1 MKKILFFLLALWV
14 NSTAFAHDIY
24 YEGLCYNIIST
35 TDDIHKGV
43 EVTYFGSFGD
53 FHYSGEVNIPEKFI
67 QDGILY
73 TVKSIGYCAF
83 QNCQSLASITIP
95 SSVTSI
101 GAYAFSFCSSL
112 TSITIPSSVTSI
124 GDRAF
129 WYCSSLTS
137 ITIPSGVTSIGENA
151 FGNCSSLTSITI
163 PSSVTSIG
171 GHAFSGCSSLTSVT
185 IPSSVTS
192 IGIWAFGY
200 CSSLTSITIP
210 SSVTSIGNGAFLGCS
225 SLTSITI
232 PSSVTSIGNDAF
244 DGCGSLTSCTQEVS
258 INGLYFQLD
267 YLASTAAVIP
277 NPSGAGYEGAV
288 TIPETVNQGGKEYSV
303 TSIGIW
309 AFGDCSSLTSVTIPS
324 SVTSIGDLGF
334 FRCFSLTSITIPSSV
349 TSIGTYAF
357 RDCFSLES
365 VTFEEGNSSP
375 LFIDPYAFK
384 NCTNLKRVE
393 FPSNLTFDSE
403 TTFGMFEGCGQLTYV
418 KKPYLYNTY
427 PSILFGKGDQYKNCY
442 FEIPEGLAAKY
453 INYGYYNISD
463 LSQID
468 WMRGVFAGERD
479 DIEAFA
485 DGLEDGAAK
494 DELNAA
500 LELAQAK
507 VDTMTSYVAIMGQ
520 IDAIKAAVM
529 KFAGKVKL
537 PNNTDVTSFV
547 KNPRFDYE
555 SLGWD
560 NVYTGDK
567 IDSVLNAFVKTGA
580 TYENGEAKLDKFI
593 ERWTPMSHLE
603 NCKMEQTLTGLPAGH
618 YRIEI
623 DVLATTNVDSLKDVE
638 GVWLVMNNQKIAVST
653 ENNTPEHV
661 TLDLEVLTAKDVKL
675 GLHVENSN
683 VRWIA
688 LDNFK
693 LSYINGMPPAPAA
706 SELVSSED
714 TVYLYNVE
722 TGAFL
727 NAGNSWGVQSVLSE
741 LAAPLKLTQNE
752 EGAWEVFFYE
762 GTRFEQKLFLP
773 EEAERVFTDYNNWG
787 CASWLFAPAPEGGY
801 IIYNAANDTLVL
813 GNVPTRKDYDCEQKK
828 ELDTHVDV
836 IMTDDPN
843 ACCRWL
849 VVSKEEGDVI
859 MAKHQLYD
867 AMARIKKADDVN
879 EELLANA
886 EKLYDQADAAYQ
898 EVKDMIVLL
907 NAQLGMPKK
916 GQPVDM
922 TVLISN
928 PRFEDNTP
936 QGWLGASISEG
947 AADNTLYETV
957 EFFQHSF
964 NMSQRI
970 VGVPNGL
977 YRLKWK
983 GFHRPG
989 YYDCGYFGGTD
1000 NASAVVYANDS
1011 VKTLQNMWKGATE
1024 TQLGGGSVSY
1034 NGLYAPNNQEAAR
1047 AYFDAGYYMD
1057 SLDVEVVDNV
1067 LTIGVRNTE
1076 EMGGYHW
1083 VIISD
1088 FELEILENGKAI
1100 HNKLSLQ
1107 DSKGISGGKTTL
1119 KVDLNN
1125 EDALAGVQFDVQL
1138 PAGMSFSLDGSGKP
1152 RFTKSSRLS
1161 GMTVMVSLVNGKAR
1175 VLAYGVGETVKGNSG
1190 NIISLEVNISDELAN
1205 GDYEVQVLNTVLTEP
1220 SALEIKPFN
1229 VSGKVTLVEAE
1240 IGDANKDGSVNVTDI
1255 ISVANYILGDTSGSF
1270 DSFAADMNGDGSVNV
1285 TDIISIANLILG
1297 GSPADAKSRMPFE
1310 LDPQ

>member
-1 MKKILFFLLALWV
+1 MKKILFFLLVLWV

-24 YEGLCYNIIST
+24 YEGLCYNIISE
-35 TDDIHKGV
+35 TDDIHKDV
-43 EVTYFGSFGD
+43 EVTYFGELGD
-53 FHYSGEVNIPEKFI
+53 FHYSGEVNIPKKFI
-67 QDGILY
+67 KDGILY
-73 TVKSIGYCAF
+73 TVKSIGEWAF
-83 QNCQSLASITIP
+83 Y
-95 SSVTSI
+95 
-101 GAYAFSFCSSL
+101 GCSSLTSVVLPEGITFLGWNAFTSSGL
-112 TSITIPSSVTSI
+112 TSITIPGSVTTVGASAFWDCSKLTSVTIQEGLEKIEMNAFGKCSSLGSINIPESVTTIGDNAFWWCTSLTSVTIPESVTSI
-124 GDRAF
+124 GVYAF
-129 WYCSSLTS
+129 HGCTSLPS
-137 ITIPSGVTSIGENA
+137 ISIPSKVTRIGDYT
-151 FGNCSSLTSITI
+151 FDTCSSLTSITI

-171 GHAFSGCSSLTSVT
+171 GWAFSH
-185 IPSSVTS
+185 
-192 IGIWAFGY
+192 

-210 SSVTSIGNGAFLGCS
+210 SSVTSIGGYAFEGCS

-232 PSSVTSIGNDAF
+232 PSG
-244 DGCGSLTSCTQEVS
+244 
-258 INGLYFQLD
+258 
-267 YLASTAAVIP
+267 
-277 NPSGAGYEGAV
+277 
-288 TIPETVNQGGKEYSV
+288 
-303 TSIGIW
+303 
-309 AFGDCSSLTSVTIPS
+309 
-324 SVTSIGDLGF
+324 VTSIGDYAF
-334 FRCFSLTSITIPSSV
+334 VNCSSLKSISIPSSV
-349 TSIGTYAF
+349 TSIGTNAF
-357 RDCFSLES
+357 AGCSSLES

-375 LFIDPYAFK
+375 LNIYPYAFQ
-384 NCTNLKRVE
+384 NCTSLTRVSL
-393 FPSNLTFDSE
+393 PSNLARGWWDAN
-403 TTFGMFEGCGQLTYV
+403 TTWGMFEGCNQLTYV
-418 KKPYLYNTY
+418 KMPFLHLTN
-427 PSILFGKGDQYKNCY
+427 PSTLFGKGDQYTRCY
-442 FEIPEGLAAKY
+442 FDIPEGSAGDF
-453 INYGYYNISD
+453 IHYGYYNISD
-463 LSQID
+463 LSKIG
-468 WMRGVFAGERD
+468 WMRSVFADELAGINE
-479 DIEAFA
+479 FA
-485 DGLEDGAAK
+485 AGLADGAAK
-494 DELNAA
+494 DELNETLGLAA
-500 LELAQAK
+500 AK
-507 VDTMTSYVAIMGQ
+507 VDTMTSYVGIVGQ
-520 IDAIKAAVM
+520 IDAIKAAV
-529 KFAGKVKL
+529 KNFAGKVSLAK
-537 PNNTDVTSFV
+537 NTEVTAFI
-547 KNPRFDYE
+547 KNPYFDHE
-555 SLGWD
+555 AIGWD
-560 NVYTGDK
+560 VFYTGEK
-567 IDSVLNAFVKTGA
+567 IDSAVNAHVQD
-580 TYENGEAKLDKFI
+580 YEDYVNGDVTINKFL
-593 ERWTPMSHLE
+593 ERWSYKHLE
-603 NCKMEQTLTGLPAGH
+603 DCEMTQTLTGLPAGH

-623 DVLATTNVDSLKDVE
+623 DVLATTQDPSNPDVE
-638 GVWLVMNNQKIAVST
+638 GVSLVMNNQKIAIST
-653 ENNTPEHV
+653 ADGKPEHV

-714 TVYLYNVE
+714 TVYLYNIE

-727 NAGNSWGVQSVLSE
+727 NVGNSYGVQPVLSE
-741 LAAPLKLTQNE
+741 LGAPLKLTQNG

-762 GTRFEQKLFLP
+762 GTRFEQKLFLDD
-773 EEAERVFTDYNNWG
+773 RTNCVFTDYNNNG

-801 IIYNAANDTLVL
+801 IISNAANETLVL
-813 GNVPTRKDYDCEQKK
+813 GNVPTRKDYDYEQEK
-828 ELDTHVDV
+828 ELETHDDV
-836 IMTDDPN
+836 ILTDDPN
-843 ACCRWL
+843 AYSRWL
-849 VVSKEEGDVI
+849 VVSKEEGDVV

-867 AMARIKKADDVN
+867 AMERMKKASEVN
-879 EELLANA
+879 AELLANA

-947 AADNTLYETV
+947 VADNTLYETV
-957 EFFQHSF
+957 EFFQQNF

-989 YYDCGYFGGTD
+989 DYGSGYFGGTD

-1024 TQLGGGSVSY
+1024 THLCVGSVSY
-1034 NGLYAPNNQEAAR
+1034 NGMYAPDNQEGAR
-1047 AYFDAGYYMD
+1047 AYFDAGYYLD

-1076 EMGGYHW
+1076 EMGDKHW

-1119 KVDLNN
+1119 KVDLSNV
-1125 EDALAGVQFDVQL
+1125 DALAGVQFDVQL

-1152 RFTKSSRLS
+1152 KFTKSSRLN
-1161 GMTVMVSLVNGKAR
+1161 GMTVMVSLVDGKAR
-1175 VLAYGVGETVKGNSG
+1175 VLAYGIGETVKGNSG

>member
-24 YEGLCYNIIST
+24 YEGLCYNIISE
-35 TDDIHKGV
+35 TDDIHKDV
-43 EVTYFGSFGD
+43 EVTYFGELGD

-73 TVKSIGYCAF
+73 TVKSLGNSAF
-83 QNCQSLASITIP
+83 D
-95 SSVTSI
+95 
-101 GAYAFSFCSSL
+101 G
-112 TSITIPSSVTSI
+112 
-124 GDRAF
+124 
-129 WYCSSLTS
+129 CSSLTS
-137 ITIPSGVTSIGENA
+137 ITIPSGVTSIGNFA
-151 FGNCSSLTSITI
+151 FMDCSSLASITI

-171 GHAFSGCSSLTSVT
+171 TWVF
-185 IPSSVTS
+185 
-192 IGIWAFGY
+192 Y
-200 CSSLTSITIP
+200 
-210 SSVTSIGNGAFLGCS
+210 GCS

-232 PSSVTSIGNDAF
+232 PSSVTSIGQGAF
-244 DGCGSLTSCTQEVS
+244 
-258 INGLYFQLD
+258 Y
-267 YLASTAAVIP
+267 A
-277 NPSGAGYEGAV
+277 
-288 TIPETVNQGGKEYSV
+288 
-303 TSIGIW
+303 
-309 AFGDCSSLTSVTIPS
+309 CS
-324 SVTSIGDLGF
+324 
-334 FRCFSLTSITIPSSV
+334 SLTSITIPSSV
-349 TSIGTYAF
+349 TSIGRRAFQSCSSLTSITIPSSVTSIGEGAFYACSSLTSITIPSSVTAIGENAF
-357 RDCFSLES
+357 TGCSSLES

-384 NCTNLKRVE
+384 YCTNLKRVE
-393 FPSNLTFDSE
+393 FPSNLTRYGFDPE

-418 KKPYLYNTY
+418 KMPFLYNTY
-427 PSILFGKGDQYKNCY
+427 PSTLFGKGDQYKNCY
-442 FEIPEGLAAKY
+442 FEIPEGQAAQF
-453 INYGYYNISD
+453 INYGYCNISD
-463 LSQID
+463 LSQIG
-468 WMRGVFAGERD
+468 WMRGVFAGERA

-485 DGLEDGAAK
+485 DGLEGGAAK

-567 IDSVLNAFVKTGA
+567 IDSVLNAFVQTGA
-580 TYENGEAKLDKFI
+580 TYENGEAKLDKFM

-623 DVLATTNVDSLKDVE
+623 DVLATTNFDSLKDVE

-714 TVYLYNVE
+714 TVYLYNIE

-727 NAGNSWGVQSVLSE
+727 NVGNSYGVQPVLSE
-741 LAAPLKLTQNE
+741 LGAPLKLTQNG

-762 GTRFEQKLFLP
+762 GTRFEQKLFLDD
-773 EEAERVFTDYNNWG
+773 RTNYVFTDYNNNG

-801 IIYNAANDTLVL
+801 IISNVANDTLVL
-813 GNVPTRKDYDCEQKK
+813 GNVPTRKDYDYEQEK
-828 ELDTHVDV
+828 ELDTHDDV
-836 IMTDDPN
+836 ILTDDPN
-843 ACCRWL
+843 AYSRWL
-849 VVSKEEGDVI
+849 VVSKEEGDVV

-867 AMARIKKADDVN
+867 AMERMKKASEVN
-879 EELLANA
+879 AELLANA

-947 AADNTLYETV
+947 VADNTLYETV
-957 EFFQHSF
+957 EFFQQNF

-989 YYDCGYFGGTD
+989 DYGSGYFGGTD

-1024 TQLGGGSVSY
+1024 THLCVGSVSY
-1034 NGLYAPNNQEAAR
+1034 NGMYAPDNQEAAR
-1047 AYFDAGYYMD
+1047 AYFDAGYYLD

-1076 EMGGYHW
+1076 EMGDKHW

-1125 EDALAGVQFDVQL
+1125 VDALAGVQFYVQL

-1152 RFTKSSRLS
+1152 KFAKSSRLN
-1161 GMTVMVSLVNGKAR
+1161 GMTVSASLVDGKAR
-1175 VLAYGVGETVKGNSG
+1175 VLAYGIGETVKGNSG
-1190 NIISLEVNISDELAN
+1190 NIVSLEVNISDELAN
-1205 GDYEVQVLNTVLTEP
+1205 GDYEVQVLNAILTEP
-1220 SALEIKPFN
+1220 SELEIKPFN

-1255 ISVANYILGDTSGSF
+1255 ISVANYILGTPSGSF
-1270 DSFAADMNGDGSVNV
+1270 DFFAADMNGDGSVNV
-1285 TDIISIANLILG
+1285 TDIICIANLILG
-1297 GSPADAKSRMPFE
+1297 GSSADAKSRMPFE

>member
-24 YEGLCYNIIST
+24 YEGLCYNIISE
-35 TDDIHKGV
+35 TDDIHKDV
-43 EVTYFGSFGD
+43 EVTYFGELGD
-53 FHYSGEVNIPEKFI
+53 FHYSGEVNIPDKFI

-73 TVKSIGYCAF
+73 TVKQIGFQAFKNCSNLTSVKIPSSVTIIGREAFVGYPLTSIEIPSSVTTIEDYAFGWSSLESIVIPSNVTSIDDGTFSNCYGLASVVIPEGVVSIGFCAF
-83 QNCQSLASITIP
+83 YDCDGLTSIEIP

-101 GAYAFSFCSSL
+101 NTGAFYACSGL
-112 TSITIPSSVTSI
+112 TSIEIPSSVTSI
-124 GDRAF
+124 GDEAF
-129 WYCSSLTS
+129 D
-137 ITIPSGVTSIGENA
+137 
-151 FGNCSSLTSITI
+151 
-163 PSSVTSIG
+163 
-171 GHAFSGCSSLTSVT
+171 GCSSLTSVE
-185 IPSSVTS
+185 ILEGVES
-192 IGIWAFGY
+192 IGDYAFD
-200 CSSLTSITIP
+200 
-210 SSVTSIGNGAFLGCS
+210 GCS
-225 SLTSITI
+225 SLTSVEI
-232 PSSVTSIGNDAF
+232 PSSVTRLGEKAF
-244 DGCGSLTSCTQEVS
+244 
-258 INGLYFQLD
+258 
-267 YLASTAAVIP
+267 AR
-277 NPSGAGYEGAV
+277 
-288 TIPETVNQGGKEYSV
+288 
-303 TSIGIW
+303 
-309 AFGDCSSLTSVTIPS
+309 CS
-324 SVTSIGDLGF
+324 
-334 FRCFSLTSITIPSSV
+334 
-349 TSIGTYAF
+349 
-357 RDCFSLES
+357 SLES

-375 LFIDPYAFK
+375 LFIDPYAFQG
-384 NCTNLKRVE
+384 CPNLKRVE
-393 FPSNLTFDSE
+393 FPSNLTRYGFDPE

-418 KKPYLYNTY
+418 KMPFLYNTY
-427 PSILFGKGDQYKNCY
+427 PSTLFGKGDQYKNCY
-442 FEIPEGLAAKY
+442 FEIPEGQAAQF
-453 INYGYYNISD
+453 INYGYCNISD
-463 LSQID
+463 LSQIG

-485 DGLEDGAAK
+485 GGLADGAAK

-567 IDSVLNAFVKTGA
+567 IDSVLNAFVQTGA
-580 TYENGEAKLDKFI
+580 TYENGEAKLDKFM

-623 DVLATTNVDSLKDVE
+623 DVLATTQDPSNPDVE
-638 GVWLVMNNQKIAVST
+638 GVSLVMNNQKIAIST
-653 ENNTPEHV
+653 ADGKPEHV

-714 TVYLYNVE
+714 TVYLYNIE

-727 NAGNSWGVQSVLSE
+727 NVGNSYGVQPVLSE
-741 LAAPLKLTQNE
+741 LGAPLKLTQNG

-762 GTRFEQKLFLP
+762 GTRFEQKLFLDD
-773 EEAERVFTDYNNWG
+773 RTNYVFTDYNNNG

-801 IIYNAANDTLVL
+801 IISNAANETLVL
-813 GNVPTRKDYDCEQKK
+813 GNVPTRKDYDYEQEK
-828 ELDTHVDV
+828 ELETHDDV
-836 IMTDDPN
+836 ILTDDPN
-843 ACCRWL
+843 AYSRWL

-867 AMARIKKADDVN
+867 AMERMKKASEVN
-879 EELLANA
+879 AELLANA

-947 AADNTLYETV
+947 VADNTLYETV
-957 EFFQHSF
+957 EFFQQNF

-989 YYDCGYFGGTD
+989 DYGSGYFGGTD

-1011 VKTLQNMWKGATE
+1011 VKTLQNMWKGAIE
-1024 TQLGGGSVSY
+1024 THLCVGSVSY
-1034 NGLYAPNNQEAAR
+1034 NGLYAPDNQEAAR
-1047 AYFDAGYYMD
+1047 AYFDAGYYLD

-1076 EMGGYHW
+1076 EMGDKHW

-1152 RFTKSSRLS
+1152 KFTKSSRLN
-1161 GMTVMVSLVNGKAR
+1161 GMTVMVSLVDGKAR
-1175 VLAYGVGETVKGNSG
+1175 VLAYGIGETVKGNSG

>member
-24 YEGLCYNIIST
+24 YEGLCYNIISE
-35 TDDIHKGV
+35 TDDIHKDV

-73 TVKSIGYCAF
+73 TVKSIG
-83 QNCQSLASITIP
+83 S
-95 SSVTSI
+95 
-101 GAYAFSFCSSL
+101 GAFSDCSSL

-124 GDRAF
+124 GAYAF
-129 WYCSSLTS
+129 W
-137 ITIPSGVTSIGENA
+137 G
-151 FGNCSSLTSITI
+151 CSSLTSITI
-163 PSSVTSIG
+163 PSSMTSIG
-171 GHAFSGCSSLTSVT
+171 RCAFGYCSSLTSVT

-192 IGIWAFGY
+192 IGFSAFW
-200 CSSLTSITIP
+200 
-210 SSVTSIGNGAFLGCS
+210 GCS
-225 SLTSITI
+225 SLTSI
-232 PSSVTSIGNDAF
+232 
-244 DGCGSLTSCTQEVS
+244 
-258 INGLYFQLD
+258 
-267 YLASTAAVIP
+267 
-277 NPSGAGYEGAV
+277 
-288 TIPETVNQGGKEYSV
+288 
-303 TSIGIW
+303 
-309 AFGDCSSLTSVTIPS
+309 
-324 SVTSIGDLGF
+324 
-334 FRCFSLTSITIPSSV
+334 
-349 TSIGTYAF
+349 
-357 RDCFSLES
+357 
-365 VTFEEGNSSP
+365 TFEEGNSSP
-375 LFIDPYAFK
+375 LFIYPYAFQG
-384 NCTNLKRVE
+384 CTNLKRVE
-393 FPSNLTFDSE
+393 FPSNLTRRGFDPE

-418 KKPYLYNTY
+418 KMPYLYNTY
-427 PSILFGKGDQYKNCY
+427 PSTLFGKGDQYKNCY
-442 FEIPEGLAAKY
+442 FEIPEGLAAQF

-468 WMRGVFAGERD
+468 WMRGVFAGERA

-567 IDSVLNAFVKTGA
+567 IDSVLNAFVHTGA
-580 TYENGEAKLDKFI
+580 TYENGEAKLDKFM
-593 ERWTPMSHLE
+593 ERRAPRQLE
-603 NCKMEQTLTGLPAGH
+603 DCKMEQTLTGLPAGH

-661 TLDLEVLTAKDVKL
+661 TLDLEVLTAKDDVKL

-727 NAGNSWGVQSVLSE
+727 NVGNSFGTQSVLSE
-741 LAAPLKLTQNE
+741 LGAPLKLTQNE

-762 GTRFEQKLFLP
+762 GTRNEQKLFLGDFHNQ
-773 EEAERVFTDYNNWG
+773 VFTDYSNDG

-801 IIYNAANDTLVL
+801 IISNAANDTLVL
-813 GNVPTRKDYDCEQKK
+813 GNVPTRKDYDYEQRK

-867 AMARIKKADDVN
+867 AMERMKKADEVN

-907 NAQLGMPKK
+907 NAQLGMPKQ

-957 EFFQHSF
+957 EFYQTSF
-964 NMSQRI
+964 SMSQTI
-970 VGVPNGL
+970 IGIPNGV
-977 YRLKWK
+977 YRLKYK

-989 YYDCGYFGGTD
+989 KYEDVMNEYFGSSAD
-1000 NASAVVYANDS
+1000 NASAIVHANAEK
-1011 VKTLQNMWKGATE
+1011 KTLKNICAGAVE
-1024 TQLGGGSVSY
+1024 TPMGIGGSLDMGLGGEMNV
-1034 NGLYAPNNQEAAR
+1034 NGKYIPNTQKAAR
-1047 AYFDAGYYMD
+1047 AYFDAGYYLD

-1119 KVDLNN
+1119 KVDLSN

-1152 RFTKSSRLS
+1152 KFTKSSRLN
-1161 GMTVMVSLVNGKAR
+1161 GMTVMVSLVDGKAR
-1175 VLAYGVGETVKGNSG
+1175 VLAYGIGETVKGNSG

>member
-1 MKKILFFLLALWV
+1 MKKVLFFLLALWV

-24 YEGLCYNIIST
+24 YEGLCYNIIAT
-35 TDDIHKGV
+35 TDDIHKDV
-43 EVTYFGSFGD
+43 EVTYFGEFGD
-53 FHYSGEVNIPEKFI
+53 YYYSGEVNIPEKFI

-73 TVKSIGYCAF
+73 TVKSIGYGAF
-83 QNCQSLASITIP
+83 RDCSSLTSIAIPSGVTSIGRLAFDGCSSLASITIP

-101 GAYAFSFCSSL
+101 GDWGFGGCSSL

-124 GDRAF
+124 EDNVF
-129 WYCSSLTS
+129 N
-137 ITIPSGVTSIGENA
+137 E
-151 FGNCSSLTSITI
+151 
-163 PSSVTSIG
+163 
-171 GHAFSGCSSLTSVT
+171 CSSLTSVT

-192 IGIWAFGY
+192 IGEGAFVN
-200 CSSLTSITIP
+200 CSSL
-210 SSVTSIGNGAFLGCS
+210 V
-225 SLTSITI
+225 
-232 PSSVTSIGNDAF
+232 
-244 DGCGSLTSCTQEVS
+244 
-258 INGLYFQLD
+258 
-267 YLASTAAVIP
+267 
-277 NPSGAGYEGAV
+277 
-288 TIPETVNQGGKEYSV
+288 
-303 TSIGIW
+303 
-309 AFGDCSSLTSVTIPS
+309 SVTIPS
-324 SVTSIGDLGF
+324 SVTSIEDWVF
-334 FRCFSLTSITIPSSV
+334 CCCSSLTSITILSGV
-349 TSIGTYAF
+349 TAIGEGAF
-357 RDCFSLES
+357 SYCNSLES

-393 FPSNLTFDSE
+393 FPSNLTRYGFDPE

-418 KKPYLYNTY
+418 KMPYLYNTY
-427 PSILFGKGDQYKNCY
+427 PSTLFGKGDQYKNCY
-442 FEIPEGLAAKY
+442 FEIPEGQAAQF

-463 LSQID
+463 LSQIG

-485 DGLEDGAAK
+485 DGLADGAAK

-567 IDSVLNAFVKTGA
+567 IDSVLNAFVQTGA
-580 TYENGEAKLDKFI
+580 TYENGEAKLDKFM
-593 ERWTPMSHLE
+593 ERWAPRQLE

-714 TVYLYNVE
+714 TVYLYNIE

-727 NAGNSWGVQSVLSE
+727 NVGNSYGVQPVLSE
-741 LAAPLKLTQNE
+741 LGAPLKLTQNG

-762 GTRFEQKLFLP
+762 GTRFEQKLFLDD
-773 EEAERVFTDYNNWG
+773 RTNCVFTDYNNNG

-801 IIYNAANDTLVL
+801 IISNAANETLVL
-813 GNVPTRKDYDCEQKK
+813 GNVPTRKDYDLEQEK
-828 ELDTHVDV
+828 ELDTHDDV
-836 IMTDDPN
+836 ILTDDLN
-843 ACCRWL
+843 AYSRWL

-867 AMARIKKADDVN
+867 AMERMKKASEVN
-879 EELLANA
+879 AELLANA

-947 AADNTLYETV
+947 VADNTLYETV
-957 EFFQHSF
+957 EFYENSF

-989 YYDCGYFGGTD
+989 DYGSGYFGGTD

-1024 TQLGGGSVSY
+1024 TQLGDGCVSY
-1034 NGLYAPNNQEAAR
+1034 DGLYAPDNQEATR

-1076 EMGGYHW
+1076 EMGWRHW

-1088 FELEILENGKAI
+1088 FELEILENGKAV

-1107 DSKGISGGKTTL
+1107 NSKGISGGKTTL
-1119 KVDLNN
+1119 KVDLSN
-1125 EDALAGVQFDVQL
+1125 EDALAGVQFEVQL

-1152 RFTKSSRLS
+1152 KFAKSSRMN
-1161 GMTVMVSLVNGKAR
+1161 GMTVMVSLVDGKAR
-1175 VLAYGVGETVKGNSG
+1175 VLAYGIGETVKGNSG

-1205 GDYEVQVLNTVLTEP
+1205 GDYEVQVLNTILTEP
-1220 SALEIKPFN
+1220 SELEIKPFN

-1255 ISVANYILGDTSGSF
+1255 ISVANYILGWASGSF
-1270 DSFAADMNGDGSVNV
+1270 DSFAADMNGDATVNV

-1297 GSPADAKSRMPFE
+1297 GSSSDAKQRIPFE
-1310 LDPQ
+1310 MDPQ

>member
-24 YEGLCYNIIST
+24 YEGLCYNIISE
-35 TDDIHKGV
+35 TDDIHKDV
-43 EVTYFGSFGD
+43 EVTYFGELGD
-53 FHYSGEVNIPEKFI
+53 YYYSGEVNIPEKFI

-73 TVKSIGYCAF
+73 TVKSLGYRAFEGCSSLTSITIPSGVTSIGNLAF
-83 QNCQSLASITIP
+83 TDCSSLASITIP

-101 GAYAFSFCSSL
+101 GEWAFGGCSSLTSITIPSGVTSIGIYAFYLCSSLTSITIPSGVTSIGYSAFDSCSSL

-124 GDRAF
+124 GDWVF
-129 WYCSSLTS
+129 Y
-137 ITIPSGVTSIGENA
+137 
-151 FGNCSSLTSITI
+151 
-163 PSSVTSIG
+163 
-171 GHAFSGCSSLTSVT
+171 GCSSLTSVT
-185 IPSSVTS
+185 IPSGVTA
-192 IGIWAFGY
+192 IG
-200 CSSLTSITIP
+200 
-210 SSVTSIGNGAFLGCS
+210 VGAFSYC
-225 SLTSITI
+225 
-232 PSSVTSIGNDAF
+232 
-244 DGCGSLTSCTQEVS
+244 
-258 INGLYFQLD
+258 Y
-267 YLASTAAVIP
+267 
-277 NPSGAGYEGAV
+277 
-288 TIPETVNQGGKEYSV
+288 
-303 TSIGIW
+303 
-309 AFGDCSSLTSVTIPS
+309 
-324 SVTSIGDLGF
+324 
-334 FRCFSLTSITIPSSV
+334 
-349 TSIGTYAF
+349 
-357 RDCFSLES
+357 SLES

-384 NCTNLKRVE
+384 YCTNLKRVE
-393 FPSNLTFDSE
+393 FPSNLTRYGFDPE

-418 KKPYLYNTY
+418 KMPFLYNTY
-427 PSILFGKGDQYKNCY
+427 PSTLFGKGDQYKNCY
-442 FEIPEGLAAKY
+442 FEIPEGQAAQF
-453 INYGYYNISD
+453 INYGYCNISD
-463 LSQID
+463 LSQIG

-485 DGLEDGAAK
+485 GGLADGAAK

-567 IDSVLNAFVKTGA
+567 IDSVLNAFVQTGA
-580 TYENGEAKLDKFI
+580 TYENGEAKLDKFM

-623 DVLATTNVDSLKDVE
+623 DVLATTNVDSPKDVE

-714 TVYLYNVE
+714 TVYLYNIE

-727 NAGNSWGVQSVLSE
+727 NVGNSYGVQSVLSE
-741 LAAPLKLTQNE
+741 LGAPLKLTQNG

-762 GTRFEQKLFLP
+762 GTRYEQKLFL
-773 EEAERVFTDYNNWG
+773 ESGHNRVFTDYNNNG

-801 IIYNAANDTLVL
+801 IISNAANETLVL
-813 GNVPTRKDYDCEQKK
+813 GNVPTRKDYDYEQEK
-828 ELDTHVDV
+828 ELETHDDV
-836 IMTDDPN
+836 ILTDDPN
-843 ACCRWL
+843 AYSRWL
-849 VVSKEEGDVI
+849 VVSKEEGDVV

-867 AMARIKKADDVN
+867 AMERMKKASEVN
-879 EELLANA
+879 AELLANA

-947 AADNTLYETV
+947 VADNTLYETV
-957 EFFQHSF
+957 EFFQQNF

-989 YYDCGYFGGTD
+989 DYGSGYFGGTD

-1024 TQLGGGSVSY
+1024 THLCVGSVSY
-1034 NGLYAPNNQEAAR
+1034 NGLYAPDNQEAAR
-1047 AYFDAGYYMD
+1047 AYFDAGYYLD

-1076 EMGGYHW
+1076 EMGDKHW

-1088 FELEILENGKAI
+1088 FELEILENAI
-1100 HNKLSLQ
+1100 TAHNKLSMDNVKSSPGGSAKLSVKLTN
-1107 DSKGISGGKTTL
+1107 DADIVSGTFSITLPEGVAPATNADGTIQIKTTSR
-1119 KVDLNN
+1119 V
-1125 EDALAGVQFDVQL
+1125 
-1138 PAGMSFSLDGSGKP
+1138 PADMTLVGNVAANGECRFAIMPGSGSI
-1152 RFTKSSRLS
+1152 KSGDGTLFSITLRPDAS
-1161 GMTVMVSLVNGKAR
+1161 M
-1175 VLAYGVGETVKGNSG
+1175 
-1190 NIISLEVNISDELAN
+1190 ELD
-1205 GDYEVQVLNTVLTEP
+1205 DY
-1220 SALEIKPFN
+1220 
-1229 VSGKVTLVEAE
+1229 
-1240 IGDANKDGSVNVTDI
+1240 DI
-1255 ISVANYILGDTSGSF
+1255 ILDDTKLVTSDLLRVQPFQTTATLTLKEPESGDV
-1270 DSFAADMNGDGSVNV
+1270 NGDGE
-1285 TDIISIANLILG
+1285 TDILDATYIVYHFLGRPTDVFYEDAGDVNGDGETDILDATIIVYRYLGRNVG
-1297 GSPADAKSRMPFE
+1297 GNAPARQNFE